1 MQDLNRILDKEAIM
15 TLAAVR
21 YVYVPSNEAF
31 LELENKQHGSI
42 YVVHQGDGTVIV
54 YRVNKDGLPERVICR
69 DYAAQVFQEDFPEP
83 EEKIAGALGY
93 CKRTGD
99 MRVLQWDYENGTGTW
114 ELIAWNSTVGDAKP
128 EAPDPGRTWYNPI
141 TESYLFYTGTEW

>member
-54 YRVNKDGLPERVICR
+54 YRVNRDGLPERVICR
-69 DYAAQVFQEDFPEP
+69 DYAAQVFPEDFPEP

-93 CKRTGD
+93 CQRTGE
-99 MRVLQWDYENGTGTW
+99 MRVLQWDYENSTGT
-114 ELIAWNSTVGDAKP
+114 
-128 EAPDPGRTWYNPI
+128 
-141 TESYLFYTGTEW
+141 